1 MISTQVNA
9 FNKTL
14 SKLTQA
20 VQTRATD
27 TLPVGHMAMPV
38 IFTRT
43 FMSSTSGDL
52 LLEVGAGKL
61 DANGHTRLLM
71 QHAYDTDTPLAEV
84 NEQYVKLLTLLG
96 YQKELFRKV
105 IAPIMG
111 AADKPLRE
119 NSIAPVTPTFIFS
132 KLSPALEKDVPD
144 FLTHLMTDF
153 ICHMLAP
160 LGLIVRDAPYIY
172 CMKRYGLF
180 PRYQNFVDIVEASQI
195 QHTLQCLADADL
207 SLVKDMMDRK
217 RSLLPGM
224 VAEYLTNAIVTA
236 LDIARGSYD
245 AEAVVRSSLTT
256 LGRIWDAQAPKEIQP
271 RERIVKHPV
280 ISELRSNLAV
290 FLAYQDMV
298 GIHGLAA
305 CEISYND
312 EEMASVILPLFSR
325 ALSEL
330 SPFPVRMIEDVVAHI
345 GKRSTRTHTGV
356 PGHVIVYEDWD
367 FGIETPSFT
376 RVKQTSTGNQ
386 VFLIPSPTT
395 TGKLTDSMRPIK
407 NLMDMTTLVHRRL
420 ATYEMNPASLRV
432 PKAGTELILAF
443 PSLIELEGAL
453 GEASGTIASEI
464 KGVAMAVKNRKY
476 VDNVLYDYFAMI
488 THLAV
493 VKAPSTRV
501 SFAEN
506 ATGHVPYLV
515 WSVSTALSE
524 PVGPSAIEQGRVET
538 SEPLEVLVYV
548 DDFAPAMKRTAR
560 VLPIDDYKHGV
571 HLWDWY
577 GSSHQLEMNPG
588 YQVTIRNK
596 SYLVEVNE
604 AELLGLGQQKKNVR
618 FLKPTMAAAIVSV
631 WITWLMEDKAFID
644 AAEKGTSDTLV
655 IEGFKG
661 RQIQSAMQLMSL
673 LIAIGAHGAGANA
686 SKTVRRKIADMM
698 YSQSR
703 IDDYSEL
710 LVGIQAHRI
719 NVWAG
724 LVTLQLLGLITTED
738 ATNMMV
744 YLVENNAM
752 ALVIGTVDLPLLS

>member
-1 MISTQVNA
+1 MISTKVNG
-9 FNKTL
+9 FNTTL

-20 VQTRATD
+20 MAVQSTD
-27 TLPVGHMAMPV
+27 TLPVGALAMPV

-52 LLEVGAGKL
+52 LLEVGSGKL

-71 QHAYDTDTPLAEV
+71 QHAYDTGASLADVSE
-84 NEQYVKLLTLLG
+84 EYVKLLTLLG
-96 YQKELFRKV
+96 YSKDLFRKV

-111 AADKPLRE
+111 AADRPIRE
-119 NSIAPVTPTFIFS
+119 NNITPVTPTFIFS
-132 KLSPALEKDVPD
+132 KLSPALDQGVPD

-160 LGLIVRDAPYIY
+160 LGMIVRDAPYIY
-172 CMKRYGLF
+172 RMKRYGMF
-180 PRYQNFVDIVEASQI
+180 PGYQNLVDIVEGSQI
-195 QHTLQCLADADL
+195 QHVMQCLADADL

-224 VAEYLTNAIVTA
+224 IAEYLTNAVVTA

-256 LGRIWDAQAPKEIQP
+256 LGRIWDATCPKEIQP

-290 FLAYQDMV
+290 FLAYQDMIAKY
-298 GIHGLAA
+298 GTAA
-305 CEISYND
+305 AEISYND
-312 EEMASVILPLFSR
+312 EEMTSVILPLFSR

-330 SPFPVRMIEDVVAHI
+330 SPFPLRMIEDVVAHI

-376 RVKQTSTGNQ
+376 RVRQTATGNQ
-386 VFLIPSPTT
+386 SFLIPSPTT
-395 TGKLTDSMRPIK
+395 TGALTNSMRPIK
-407 NLMDMTTLVHRRL
+407 TLMDMTTLVHRRL

-432 PKAGTELILAF
+432 PKGGTELILAL
-443 PSLIELEGAL
+443 PSLIELEANL
-453 GEASGTIASEI
+453 GEVPGTIAAELE
-464 KGVAMAVKNRKY
+464 GMGPAVKDRAN
-476 VDNVLYDYFAMI
+476 VDHVVFDHYSTLM
-488 THLAV
+488 HLAV
-493 VKAPSTRV
+493 VKAPSV
-501 SFAEN
+501 SVSYID
-506 ATGHVPYLV
+506 TPVGHAPYLV
-515 WSVSTALSE
+515 WDVRTSLSE
-524 PVGPSAIEQGRVET
+524 AVGPSAIEQGRVST
-538 SEPLEVLVYV
+538 SEPLEVLVYAE
-548 DDFAPAMKRTAR
+548 DFPPAMKRAAR
-560 VLPIDDYKHGV
+560 VLPIDDYHHGV

-577 GSSHQLEMNPG
+577 GSSHKLELNPG
-588 YQVTIRNK
+588 YPATVKNV
-596 SYLVEVNE
+596 SYLIEVNE
-604 AELLGLGQQKKNVR
+604 AELLGFGQQRKNVR

-631 WITWLMEDKAFID
+631 WVSWLMEDRDFID
-644 AAEKGTSDTLV
+644 NAVMGTSDTLI

-673 LIAIGAHGAGANA
+673 LIAIGANGAGANA
-686 SKTVRRKIADMM
+686 IKTVRRKLADQM
-698 YSQSR
+698 YAKGK
-703 IDDYSEL
+703 IDDYSEI
-710 LVGIQAHRI
+710 LVGIQAHRL

-724 LVTLQLLGLITTED
+724 LVTLQLLGLITPENATEI
-738 ATNMMV
+738 ML

-752 ALVIGTVDLPLLS
+752 AMMVGTVDLPLLG